1 MYLNLLK
8 QINFRL
14 FIVLMIQA
22 LIPSIY
28 STFRI
33 YLLDS
38 YPSASGINIASQ
50 QMWLGIIYEVFE
62 EAIIAPLF
70 FFFGKIKDKD
80 SAEEKYIFINKV
92 RSSILIITFI
102 YIIMAFII
110 HIFSGNLVNVMK
122 QQTELYLQTTTYIKL
137 ESLANIAIVLFH
149 LVIIVHTALENYKS
163 IFIITT
169 IKMFL
174 TIILD
179 ILFVSQYPISL
190 NFGVNGIA
198 YNNIISNL
206 ISVIIAL
213 ILLNKSGYNIFDKI
227 KLQFLWNK
235 KVSSLNVVSGLES
248 FYRNLIYSIVLV
260 RMINIVGEQGN
271 YWVANSFYW
280 AWLLI
285 PINQI
290 GTLIRTDLS
299 KDHNRSLK
307 PYVLLTTICVLI
319 WIALIPTYKYFM
331 KYIMNAQ
338 NLESVMSLIMI
349 LFPFYIFYA
358 YYNIIS
364 NLLYAIGQI
373 KYMLFQSFIVNTF
386 FNIPYFI
393 LYLKGAYEITLLN
406 ITLRFG
412 LAILIST
419 VIIYIIYFTKIR
431 KILKLEKHN
440 I

>member
-1 MYLNLLK
+1 MITDLFK
-8 QINFRL
+8 KINFRL
-14 FIVLMIQA
+14 FIVLIIQA

-38 YPSASGINIASQ
+38 YPDSSGINIASQ

-70 FFFGKIKDKD
+70 FFFGNIKDDDINNHK
-80 SAEEKYIFINKV
+80 EIFINKV
-92 RSSILIITFI
+92 RSSLIIITFI
-102 YIIMAFII
+102 YIIMALII
-110 HIFSGNLVNVMK
+110 NIFAGNLVNVMK
-122 QQTELYLQTTTYIKL
+122 QQTELYAQTTTYIKL
-137 ESLANIAIVLFH
+137 ESFANIAIVLFH
-149 LVIIVHTALENYKS
+149 LIIVAHTSLENYKS
-163 IFIITT
+163 IFAITT
-169 IKMFL
+169 IKMVL

-190 NFGVNGIA
+190 NLGVNGIA

-213 ILLNKSGYNIFDKI
+213 ILLDKSGYNIFAKI
-227 KLQFLWNK
+227 KLNFLWNK
-235 KVSSLNVVSGLES
+235 NITSLNVISGFES

-271 YWVANSFYW
+271 YWIANSFFW
-280 AWLLI
+280 SWLLI

-290 GTLIRTDLS
+290 GTLIKTDLS
-299 KDHNRSLK
+299 KKHNRSLK
-307 PYVLLTTICVLI
+307 PYVLLTTIFVII
-319 WIALIPTYKYFM
+319 WIALIPTYKYFL
-331 KYIMNAQ
+331 KYIMNVQ
-338 NLESVMSLIMI
+338 NLDVIMNLIMI
-349 LFPFYIFYA
+349 LLPFYVFYA

-373 KYMLFQSFIVNTF
+373 KYILLQSFIVNTF

-393 LYLKGAYEITLLN
+393 LYLKGVYEITLLN

-412 LAILIST
+412 IAMLVST
-419 VIIYIIYFTKIR
+419 VIIYIIYFCMIK
-431 KILKLEKHN
+431 KLRNKE

>member
-1 MYLNLLK
+1 MGTNLLK

-22 LIPSIY
+22 LMPSIY

-70 FFFGKIKDKD
+70 FFFGKIKDKNSD
-80 SAEEKYIFINKV
+80 EEKYIFINKV

-110 HIFSGNLVNVMK
+110 NVFAGNLVTVMK
-122 QQTELYLQTTTYIKL
+122 QQTELYLQTTTYIRL
-137 ESLANIAIVLFH
+137 ESLANIAVVLFH

-163 IFIITT
+163 IFVITT

-179 ILFVSQYPISL
+179 IVFVSQYSISL
-190 NFGVNGIA
+190 NLGVNGIA

-213 ILLNKSGYNIFDKI
+213 VLLNKSGYNIFDKI

-235 KVSSLNVVSGLES
+235 KVSSLNVISGLES

-290 GTLIRTDLS
+290 GTLVRTDLS

-373 KYMLFQSFIVNTF
+373 KYMLLQSFIVNTF

-393 LYLKGAYEITLLN
+393 LYLKGVYEITLLN

-419 VIIYIIYFTKIR
+419 VIIYIIYFAKIR

>member
-1 MYLNLLK
+1 MGTNLLK

-22 LIPSIY
+22 LMPSIY

-70 FFFGKIKDKD
+70 FFFGKIKDKNSD
-80 SAEEKYIFINKV
+80 EEKYIFINKV

-102 YIIMAFII
+102 YIVMAFII
-110 HIFSGNLVNVMK
+110 NVFAGNLVTVMK
-122 QQTELYLQTTTYIKL
+122 QQTELYLQTTTYIRL
-137 ESLANIAIVLFH
+137 ESLANIAVVLFH

-163 IFIITT
+163 IFVITT

-179 ILFVSQYPISL
+179 ILFVSQYFISL
-190 NFGVNGIA
+190 NLGVNGIA

-235 KVSSLNVVSGLES
+235 KVSSLNVISGLES

-280 AWLLI
+280 VWLLI

-290 GTLIRTDLS
+290 GTLVRTDLS

-373 KYMLFQSFIVNTF
+373 KYMLLQSFIVNTF

-393 LYLKGAYEITLLN
+393 LYLKGVYEITLLN

-419 VIIYIIYFTKIR
+419 VIIYIIYFAKIR

>member
-1 MYLNLLK
+1 
-8 QINFRL
+8 
-14 FIVLMIQA
+14 
-22 LIPSIY
+22 
-28 STFRI
+28 
-33 YLLDS
+33 
-38 YPSASGINIASQ
+38 
-50 QMWLGIIYEVFE
+50 
-62 EAIIAPLF
+62 
-70 FFFGKIKDKD
+70 
-80 SAEEKYIFINKV
+80 
-92 RSSILIITFI
+92 
-102 YIIMAFII
+102 MAFII
-110 HIFSGNLVNVMK
+110 NVFAGNLVTVMK
-122 QQTELYLQTTTYIKL
+122 QQTELYLQTTTYIRL
-137 ESLANIAIVLFH
+137 ESLANIAVVLFH

-163 IFIITT
+163 IFVITT

-179 ILFVSQYPISL
+179 ILFVSQYSISL
-190 NFGVNGIA
+190 NLGVNGIA

-235 KVSSLNVVSGLES
+235 KVSSLNVISGLES

-290 GTLIRTDLS
+290 GTLVRTDLS

-373 KYMLFQSFIVNTF
+373 KYMLLQSFIVNTF

-419 VIIYIIYFTKIR
+419 VIIYIIYFAKIR

>member
-1 MYLNLLK
+1 MGTNLLK

-22 LIPSIY
+22 LMPSIY

-70 FFFGKIKDKD
+70 FFFGKIKDKNSD
-80 SAEEKYIFINKV
+80 EEKYIFINKV

-102 YIIMAFII
+102 YIVMAFII
-110 HIFSGNLVNVMK
+110 NVFAGNLVTVMK
-122 QQTELYLQTTTYIKL
+122 QQTELYLQTTTYIRL
-137 ESLANIAIVLFH
+137 ESLANIAVVLFH

-163 IFIITT
+163 IFVITT

-179 ILFVSQYPISL
+179 ILFVSQYSISL
-190 NFGVNGIA
+190 NLGVNGIA

-235 KVSSLNVVSGLES
+235 KVSSLNVISGLES

-290 GTLIRTDLS
+290 GTLVRTDLS

-349 LFPFYIFYA
+349 LFPFYIYYA

-373 KYMLFQSFIVNTF
+373 KYMLLQSFIVNTF

-419 VIIYIIYFTKIR
+419 VIIYIIYFAKIR